1 VTDNEYK
8 KMHRFLENFRYNPD
22 YISSFSGKMNKFN
35 IPYNPNDAVWHQAND
50 TLDEMVKYG
59 QRL

>member
-1 VTDNEYK
+1 
-8 KMHRFLENFRYNPD
+8 MHRFLENFRYNPD